1 MIREDKGQIALE
13 YLLIFAFSLMLLIVF
28 TLPLTEIVIEDTFD
42 VSDSLTVKSQ
52 LVEISQAIKQ
62 VYGEGQGSKH
72 TVTIISS
79 KSITFNI
86 GNSFISSNLKL
97 KDGSK
102 KNLKV
107 SYKST
112 LAKSNIPITKGVNKI
127 IVEWPIDSENMRI
140 YKKE

>member
-72 TVTIISS
+72 TVT
-79 KSITFNI
+79 
-86 GNSFISSNLKL
+86 
-97 KDGSK
+97 
-102 KNLKV
+102 
-107 SYKST
+107 
-112 LAKSNIPITKGVNKI
+112 
-127 IVEWPIDSENMRI
+127 
-140 YKKE
+140 